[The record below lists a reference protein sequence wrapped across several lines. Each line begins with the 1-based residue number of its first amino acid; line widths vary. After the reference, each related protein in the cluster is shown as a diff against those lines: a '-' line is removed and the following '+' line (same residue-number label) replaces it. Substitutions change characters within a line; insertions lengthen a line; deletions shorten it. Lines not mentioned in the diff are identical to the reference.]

1 MVVVEGK
8 VQPLDGG
15 HSDSKRAEQERET
28 APIVMI
34 QKSPLDI
41 SMWGASKG
49 QTSGAK
55 RMAQQKVESRPGT
68 RK

>member
-15 HSDSKRAEQERET
+15 HSNSKSSGTRKRDSPDRYDPKE
-28 APIVMI
+28 
-34 QKSPLDI
+34 PLDI